1 MKPKDLQPLLD
12 EVLPEA
18 GAKGGLS
25 CAEVLGMLR
34 EERAKRGQRRVLGA
48 MLVMVLGWAVW
59 MQGQWDR
66 QAPEQRAGVVVPV
79 AVPVVVKKE
88 KPVLAEVKIINDE
101 ELLELLGDVPSAL
114 LEWPNG
120 ERTLLIV
127 EHQRG
132 EF

>member
-1 MKPKDLQPLLD
+1 MKPDDLRQLLD

-18 GAKGGLS
+18 NAKGGPS
-25 CAEVLGMLR
+25 CPEVLGMVR
-34 EERAKRGQRRVLGA
+34 EERARRGQRRVMGT
-48 MLVMVLGWAVW
+48 MLVLVLGLAVW
-59 MQGQWDR
+59 MQGQLDR
-66 QAPEQRAGVVVPV
+66 QVPEQRVEVVVPV

-88 KPVLAEVKIINDE
+88 KPVLAEVKIINDD

-127 EHQRG
+127 EHQRY
-132 EF
+132 E

>member
-1 MKPKDLQPLLD
+1 MKPKDLRPLLD

-18 GAKGGLS
+18 GAKGGPS
-25 CAEVLGMLR
+25 CPEVLGMVR
-34 EERAKRGQRRVLGA
+34 EERAKRGQRRVMGA
-48 MLVMVLGWAVW
+48 MLVMVLGLTVW
-59 MQGQWDR
+59 RQGQGVR
-66 QAPEQRAGVVVPV
+66 SVPEQRAEVVVPV
-79 AVPVVVKKE
+79 AVPVVKKE
-88 KPVLAEVKIINDE
+88 KPVLAEVKRINDD

-120 ERTLLIV
+120 EKTLLIV

>member
-1 MKPKDLQPLLD
+1 MKPDDLRPLLD

-18 GAKGGLS
+18 NAKGGPS
-25 CAEVLGMLR
+25 CAEVLGMVR
-34 EERAKRGQRRVLGA
+34 EERAKRGQRRAMGMAMVVVLG
-48 MLVMVLGWAVW
+48 LVVW
-59 MQGQWDR
+59 VQGQWDR
-66 QAPEQRAGVVVPV
+66 QVPEQRAGVVVPV

-88 KPVLAEVKIINDE
+88 KAVLAEVKIINDD